1 MKRFAAALIAMLF
14 TAPTQAQTT
23 WEYYS
28 TEDAVWTETAEDTA
42 TVYLVRGVNDY
53 EDGSGESGEG
63 SNTLC
68 EDIAVGLGLVD
79 DPGKWRNVDRKNG
92 PPSNWPASIMRVPA
106 SSGMKSSGTLSGVN
120 FHKCWDDHEWIF
132 VTERHSEVGSRGTLR
147 IQRGSGNPL
156 IVFVRV
162 VGSRDD
168 LPSTDPIIVTNN
180 PRVKYPDICED
191 RPINS
196 EHLQNCRARW
206 PHLVNDVPHELGEV
220 ANGPSEVELEENTGI
235 RFEDEASVS
244 AERETPETF
253 ALEQNYPN
261 PFNPSTTIA
270 FALDKTQYVLL
281 SVHDLLGQ
289 EVRVLL
295 DGVQPAGRYHVPF
308 DAGNLASGTYVYVI
322 QTEEQVVAK
331 TMSLL
336 K

>member
-1 MKRFAAALIAMLF
+1 MKRFAAALIAILF

-53 EDGSGESGEG
+53 EDGSGELGQG

-68 EDIAVGLGLVD
+68 EDIAVGLGLID
-79 DPGKWRNVDRKNG
+79 DPVKWPNVDRKNG
-92 PPSNWPASIMRVPA
+92 PPSNWPASIMRVSA
-106 SSGMKSSGTLSGVN
+106 STTRKSSGTLSGVN

-132 VTERHSEVGSRGTLR
+132 VAERHSEVGSRGTLT

-162 VGSRDD
+162 VESRDA
-168 LPSTDPIIVTNN
+168 LPSKDPIVVTSD
-180 PRVKYPDICED
+180 PKVKYPDICTE

-206 PHLVNDVPHELGEV
+206 PHLVEDVSHELGET
-220 ANGPSEVELEENTGI
+220 ANGPSEVELDEDAAVKFEE
-235 RFEDEASVS
+235 DVS

-270 FALDKTQYVLL
+270 FALDKTQHVLL
-281 SVHDLLGQ
+281 SVYDLLGQ

>member
-1 MKRFAAALIAMLF
+1 MKRFAAALIAILF

-53 EDGSGESGEG
+53 EDGSGELGQG
-63 SNTLC
+63 SNTRC
-68 EDIAVGLGLVD
+68 QDIAKAKGVWSDWYVH
-79 DPGKWRNVDRKNG
+79 PRNAVS
-92 PPSNWPASIMRVPA
+92 PSNWPASIMRVPA
-106 SSGMKSSGTLSGVN
+106 SSTMKSSGTLSGVN
-120 FHKCWDDHEWIF
+120 LLKCWDDHEWIF
-132 VTERHSEVGSRGTLR
+132 VTERHSKVGSRGTLR
-147 IQRGSGNPL
+147 IRRANSNPL

-168 LPSTDPIIVTNN
+168 LPSTDPIIVTNGQ
-180 PRVKYPDICED
+180 VKYPDICED

-220 ANGPSEVELEENTGI
+220 ANGPSEFELDEDTDV
-235 RFEDEASVS
+235 RFDDNLDVS

-281 SVHDLLGQ
+281 SVYDLLGQ

-322 QTEEQVVAK
+322 QTEEQVAAK